1 MCGSSSRAILARHTD
16 KELEMSTHAEPTY
29 RDDSVVRAWWD
40 STQIWA
46 GLSIISMWLAVLFV
60 GIFGPDFTS
69 SSNTASVN
77 GTQTT
82 VPSVIVVAIC
92 ALLATIGVTHAA
104 FRRRA

>member
-1 MCGSSSRAILARHTD
+1 
-16 KELEMSTHAEPTY
+16 MSTQAEPAY
-29 RDDSVVRAWWD
+29 RDERVARAWWD

-69 SSNTASVN
+69 SSDNASVN

-92 ALLATIGVTHAA
+92 ALLATVAVTYAA
-104 FRRRA
+104 FRREV

>member
-1 MCGSSSRAILARHTD
+1 MCGSPLSAIMDRHPE
-16 KELEMSTHAEPTY
+16 KELEMSTHAAPTY
-29 RDDSVVRAWWD
+29 RDEREARAWWE

-46 GLSIISMWLAVLFV
+46 GLSIISMWLAGLFV

-69 SSNTASVN
+69 SSNNASVN

-104 FRRRA
+104 FRRT

>member
-1 MCGSSSRAILARHTD
+1 
-16 KELEMSTHAEPTY
+16 MSTRAEPTY
-29 RDDSVVRAWWD
+29 RDERVARAWWE
-40 STQIWA
+40 STQIWG

-60 GIFGPDFTS
+60 GIFGPDLTS
-69 SSNTASVN
+69 SSNNASVN

-104 FRRRA
+104 FRRGV